1 MSEESIELDE
11 LKERLLEVSAVLIG
25 RRKRLGQFM
34 NALVPYCPAWCTIR
48 KVAEHLTDIGL
59 RIHTLLSY
67 GEMFRQRGL
76 THLPQPADPI
86 IRDCTFSIFND
97 DEPIIMPQLL
107 KDIESPTRLVLDATR
122 AISLADEI
130 ENGGA
135 KT

>member
-11 LKERLLEVSAVLIG
+11 LKERLLEVAAVLIG

-48 KVAEHLTDIGL
+48 KVAEHLTDVGE
-59 RIHTLLSY
+59 RVLLLQSY
-67 GEMFRQRGL
+67 GEMFKQRGL

-86 IRDCTFSIFND
+86 IRECTLSILSV
-97 DEPIIMPQLL
+97 DEPYFLPQLL